1 MKKELIEYVESDKFE
16 SISFNGIK
24 KYLGLSKKHMNE
36 ELKEVLNSLEL
47 EGLLYEDKDGLY
59 KKMPSNFLVTT
70 IDETKK
76 GTKYYETNNIRCILQ
91 KNKLNGALCYDK
103 VIIDTNTNEV
113 VKVLVRNMPN
123 VVCEVRMTPE
133 GFKYLYPVNTNNN
146 LKITIGTQKMK
157 KLIPGSRVLIEAT
170 NEIYDNMYVGKYIK
184 TIGFINEPDIDFKTI
199 AYNYGFNLEF
209 PKEVLEEL
217 KKFSDEVTY
226 EDKIGRVDLTDER
239 VFTIDGK
246 DCKDMDDAISIKR
259 KEDGGYI
266 LKVHIAHVSHY
277 VKFGSAIFE
286 EAARRGNSVYFPD
299 SVVAMLPERLSNEL
313 CSLNPNVERLTRTVE
328 IELDKNAKVT
338 SYKTYR
344 SVIKS
349 KLKMNYDDVFD
360 IITGKEAKSEYK
372 PFFNDLMI
380 LKELSEKLTK
390 IKIERGYTSFD
401 SEELKFVMDKLGNT
415 KEILVEKDNIAHEII
430 ENCMLLPNELVTH
443 LYPGFPFGFRNH
455 ELPSA
460 YKMYDLIETLKELG
474 YPIKNLKNMKP
485 NFLIQRLLN
494 DFKGKEEYVIIS
506 RIILTSLK
514 LAYYGTENKGHFGL
528 ALQNGYTHYTSPIR
542 RLNDLII
549 HNLLD
554 MYEDGNLTKE
564 KLIEIDNMIE
574 KLLEHAS
581 RMERQAEKAEYEAD
595 KLQVINYLKQHIGEE
610 QIAYIE
616 KITPEYI
623 KVIVPGL
630 MDGIIKF
637 DDMPE
642 RTYMLPSG
650 KLKGVDTGRVY
661 KPGHK
666 VLLTIKDATYV
677 DKSIYYNL
685 IDNLTLTE
693 SDSNKLTRKL

>member
-1 MKKELIEYVESDKFE
+1 MKKELIEYVKSDKFE

-24 KYLGLSKKHMNE
+24 KYLGVSKKHMND
-36 ELKEVLNSLEL
+36 ELKEVLNFLEL

-113 VKVLVRNMPN
+113 IKVLVRNMPN

-372 PFFNDLMI
+372 PFVNDLMI

-401 SEELKFVMDKLGNT
+401 SEELKFVMDELGNT

-455 ELPSA
+455 EIPSA

-506 RIILTSLK
+506 RIILTSMK

-623 KVIVPGL
+623 KVMVPGL

>member
-24 KYLGLSKKHMNE
+24 KYLGVSKKHMND

-372 PFFNDLMI
+372 PFVNDLMI

-401 SEELKFVMDKLGNT
+401 SEELKFVRDELGNT

-455 ELPSA
+455 EIPSA

-564 KLIEIDNMIE
+564 KLIEINNMIE

-623 KVIVPGL
+623 KVMVPGL

>member
-1 MKKELIEYVESDKFE
+1 MKRELIEYVESDKFE

-24 KYLGLSKKHMNE
+24 KYLGVSKKHMND

-123 VVCEVRMTPE
+123 VICEVRMTPE

-226 EDKIGRVDLTDER
+226 EDKIGRVDLTNER

-277 VKFGSAIFE
+277 VKFGSVIFE

-372 PFFNDLMI
+372 PFVNDLMI

-401 SEELKFVMDKLGNT
+401 SEELKFVRDELGNT

-455 ELPSA
+455 EIPSA

-506 RIILTSLK
+506 RIILTSMK

>member
-24 KYLGLSKKHMNE
+24 KYLGVSKKHMND

-113 VKVLVRNMPN
+113 IKVLVRNMPN

-157 KLIPGSRVLIEAT
+157 KLIPGSRALIEAT

-372 PFFNDLMI
+372 PFVNDLMI

-401 SEELKFVMDKLGNT
+401 SEELKFVRDELGNT

-455 ELPSA
+455 EIPSA

-630 MDGIIKF
+630 MDGIINY
-637 DDMPE
+637 DSMPE

>member
-217 KKFSDEVTY
+217 KKFSNEVTY

-372 PFFNDLMI
+372 PFVNDLMI

-401 SEELKFVMDKLGNT
+401 NEELKFVMDELGNT

-455 ELPSA
+455 EIPSA

-506 RIILTSLK
+506 RIILTSMK

-623 KVIVPGL
+623 KVMVPGL

>member
-24 KYLGLSKKHMNE
+24 KYLGLSKKHMND
-36 ELKEVLNSLEL
+36 ELKEVLNFLEL

-299 SVVAMLPERLSNEL
+299 SVVALLPEKLSNDL

-372 PFFNDLMI
+372 PFVNDLMI

-401 SEELKFVMDKLGNT
+401 SEELKFVMDELGNT

-623 KVIVPGL
+623 KVMVPGL

>member
-1 MKKELIEYVESDKFE
+1 MKRELIEYVESDKFE

-24 KYLGLSKKHMNE
+24 KYLGVSKKHMND

-372 PFFNDLMI
+372 PFVNDLMI
-380 LKELSEKLTK
+380 LKELSEKLTN

-455 ELPSA
+455 EIPSA

-506 RIILTSLK
+506 RIILTSMK

-685 IDNLTLTE
+685 VDNLTLTE

>member
-1 MKKELIEYVESDKFE
+1 MKKELIEYVKSDKFE

-24 KYLGLSKKHMNE
+24 KYLGLSKKHMND
-36 ELKEVLNSLEL
+36 ELKEVLNFLEL

-123 VVCEVRMTPE
+123 VVCEVRMTIE

-372 PFFNDLMI
+372 PFVNDLMI

-401 SEELKFVMDKLGNT
+401 SEELKFVMDELGNT

-455 ELPSA
+455 EIPSA

-623 KVIVPGL
+623 KVMVPGL

>member
-1 MKKELIEYVESDKFE
+1 MKRELIEYVKSDKFE

-24 KYLGLSKKHMNE
+24 KYLGVSKKHMND

-217 KKFSDEVTY
+217 KKFSNEVTY

-372 PFFNDLMI
+372 PFVNDLMI

-401 SEELKFVMDKLGNT
+401 NEELKFVMDELGNT

-455 ELPSA
+455 EIPSA

-506 RIILTSLK
+506 RIILTSMK

-623 KVIVPGL
+623 KVMVPGL

>member
-24 KYLGLSKKHMNE
+24 KYLGVSKKHMND

-299 SVVAMLPERLSNEL
+299 SVVAMLPERLSNDL

-344 SVIKS
+344 SIIKS

-372 PFFNDLMI
+372 PFVNDLMI

-401 SEELKFVMDKLGNT
+401 SEELKFVMDELGNT

-455 ELPSA
+455 EIPSA

-637 DDMPE
+637 DDMSE

>member
-1 MKKELIEYVESDKFE
+1 MKRELIEYVESDKFE

-24 KYLGLSKKHMNE
+24 KYLGVSKKHMND

-184 TIGFINEPDIDFKTI
+184 TIGFINEPDIDYKTI

-217 KKFSDEVTY
+217 KKFSNEVTY

-372 PFFNDLMI
+372 PFVNDLMI

-401 SEELKFVMDKLGNT
+401 SEELKFVRDELGNT

-455 ELPSA
+455 EIPSA

-506 RIILTSLK
+506 RIILTSMK

>member
-1 MKKELIEYVESDKFE
+1 MKRELIEYVESDKFE

-24 KYLGLSKKHMNE
+24 KYLGVSKKHMND

-217 KKFSDEVTY
+217 KKFSNEVTY

-372 PFFNDLMI
+372 PFVNDLMI

-401 SEELKFVMDKLGNT
+401 SEELKFVRDELGNT

-455 ELPSA
+455 EIPSA

-494 DFKGKEEYVIIS
+494 DFKGKEEYVVIS
-506 RIILTSLK
+506 RIILTSMK

>member
-1 MKKELIEYVESDKFE
+1 MKRELIEYVESDKFE

-217 KKFSDEVTY
+217 KKFSNEVTY

-372 PFFNDLMI
+372 PFVNDLMI

-401 SEELKFVMDKLGNT
+401 SEELKFVRDELGNT

-623 KVIVPGL
+623 KVMVPGL

>member
-24 KYLGLSKKHMNE
+24 KYLGVSKKHMND

-299 SVVAMLPERLSNEL
+299 SVVAMLPERLSNDL

-372 PFFNDLMI
+372 PFVNDLMI

-401 SEELKFVMDKLGNT
+401 SEELKFVMDELGNT

-455 ELPSA
+455 EIPSA
-460 YKMYDLIETLKELG
+460 YKIYDLIETLKELG

-564 KLIEIDNMIE
+564 KLIEINNMTE

>member
-1 MKKELIEYVESDKFE
+1 MKRELIEYVESDKFE

-24 KYLGLSKKHMNE
+24 KYLGVSKKHMND

-217 KKFSDEVTY
+217 KKFSNEVTY

-372 PFFNDLMI
+372 PFVNDLMI

-401 SEELKFVMDKLGNT
+401 NEELKFVMDKLGNT

-455 ELPSA
+455 EIPSA

-650 KLKGVDTGRVY
+650 KLKGVDTGKVY

>member
-1 MKKELIEYVESDKFE
+1 MKRELIEYVESDKFE

-24 KYLGLSKKHMNE
+24 KYLGVSKKHMND

-217 KKFSDEVTY
+217 KKFSNEVTY

-299 SVVAMLPERLSNEL
+299 SVVAMLPERLSNDL

-372 PFFNDLMI
+372 PFVNDLMI

-401 SEELKFVMDKLGNT
+401 SEELKFVRDELGNT

-455 ELPSA
+455 EIPSA

-506 RIILTSLK
+506 RIILTSMK

-564 KLIEIDNMIE
+564 KLIEIDNMIQ

>member
-217 KKFSDEVTY
+217 KKFSNEVTY

-372 PFFNDLMI
+372 PFVNDLMI

-401 SEELKFVMDKLGNT
+401 SEELKFVMDELGNT

-455 ELPSA
+455 EIPSA

-506 RIILTSLK
+506 RIILTSMK

>member
-217 KKFSDEVTY
+217 KKFSNEVTY

-372 PFFNDLMI
+372 PFVNDLMI

-401 SEELKFVMDKLGNT
+401 NEELKFVMDELGNT

-455 ELPSA
+455 EIPSA

-564 KLIEIDNMIE
+564 KLIEINNMIE

-623 KVIVPGL
+623 KVMVPGL

>member
-24 KYLGLSKKHMNE
+24 KYLGVSKKHMND

-146 LKITIGTQKMK
+146 LKINIGTQKMK

-217 KKFSDEVTY
+217 KKFSNEVTY

-299 SVVAMLPERLSNEL
+299 SVVAMLPERLSNDL

-372 PFFNDLMI
+372 PFVNDLMI

-401 SEELKFVMDKLGNT
+401 SEELKFVMDELGNT

-455 ELPSA
+455 EIPSA

-685 IDNLTLTE
+685 IENLTLTE

>member
-217 KKFSDEVTY
+217 KKFCNEVTY

-372 PFFNDLMI
+372 PFVNDLMI

-401 SEELKFVMDKLGNT
+401 SEELKFVRDELGNT

-554 MYEDGNLTKE
+554 IYEDGNLTKE

-623 KVIVPGL
+623 KVMVPGL

>member
-1 MKKELIEYVESDKFE
+1 MKKELIEYVKSDKFE

-24 KYLGLSKKHMNE
+24 KYLGVSKKHMND

-299 SVVAMLPERLSNEL
+299 SVVAMLPERLSNDL
-313 CSLNPNVERLTRTVE
+313 CSLNPNVERLTRTIE

-372 PFFNDLMI
+372 PFVNDLMI

-401 SEELKFVMDKLGNT
+401 SEELKFVRDELGNT

-455 ELPSA
+455 EIPSA

-506 RIILTSLK
+506 RIILTSMK

>member
-1 MKKELIEYVESDKFE
+1 MKKELIEYVKSDKFE

-24 KYLGLSKKHMNE
+24 KYLGVSKKHMND

-217 KKFSDEVTY
+217 KKFSNEVTY

-372 PFFNDLMI
+372 PFVNDLMI

-401 SEELKFVMDKLGNT
+401 SEELKFVRDELGNT

-455 ELPSA
+455 EIPSA

-494 DFKGKEEYVIIS
+494 DFKGKEEYVVIS
-506 RIILTSLK
+506 RIILTSMK

>member
-1 MKKELIEYVESDKFE
+1 MKRELIEYVESDKFE

-24 KYLGLSKKHMNE
+24 KYLGVSKKHMND

-286 EAARRGNSVYFPD
+286 EVARRGNSVYFPD

-372 PFFNDLMI
+372 PFVNDLMI

-401 SEELKFVMDKLGNT
+401 SEELKFVMDELGNT

-455 ELPSA
+455 EIPSA

-506 RIILTSLK
+506 RIILTSMK

>member
-1 MKKELIEYVESDKFE
+1 MKRELLEYIESDKFE
-16 SISFNGIK
+16 SISFNGVK
-24 KYLGLSKKHMNE
+24 KYLGVSKKHMNE
-36 ELKEVLNSLEL
+36 ELKSILKTFEL

-76 GTKYYETNNIRCILQ
+76 GTKYYETNNTRCILQ

-146 LKITIGTQKMK
+146 LKITIGTQNMK

-184 TIGFINEPDIDFKTI
+184 TIGFINEPDIDYKTI
-199 AYNYGFNLEF
+199 VYNYGFNLEF

-217 KKFSDEVTY
+217 KKLHDEVTY

-299 SVVAMLPERLSNEL
+299 SVVAMLPERLSNDL

-372 PFFNDLMI
+372 PFVNDLMI
-380 LKELSEKLTK
+380 LKELSEKLTN

-401 SEELKFVMDKLGNT
+401 SEELKFVMDELGNT

-455 ELPSA
+455 EIPSA

-554 MYEDGNLTKE
+554 MYEDGTLTKE
-564 KLIEIDNMIE
+564 KLIEIDNMLE

-685 IDNLTLTE
+685 VDNLTLTE

>member
-24 KYLGLSKKHMNE
+24 KYLGVSKKHMND

-123 VVCEVRMTPE
+123 VVCEVRMTIE

-217 KKFSDEVTY
+217 KKFSNEVTY

-266 LKVHIAHVSHY
+266 LKVHIAH
-277 VKFGSAIFE
+277 
-286 EAARRGNSVYFPD
+286 
-299 SVVAMLPERLSNEL
+299 
-313 CSLNPNVERLTRTVE
+313 
-328 IELDKNAKVT
+328 
-338 SYKTYR
+338 
-344 SVIKS
+344 
-349 KLKMNYDDVFD
+349 
-360 IITGKEAKSEYK
+360 
-372 PFFNDLMI
+372 
-380 LKELSEKLTK
+380 
-390 IKIERGYTSFD
+390 
-401 SEELKFVMDKLGNT
+401 
-415 KEILVEKDNIAHEII
+415 EII

-455 ELPSA
+455 EIPSA

-564 KLIEIDNMIE
+564 KLIEINNMIE

-623 KVIVPGL
+623 KVMVPGL

>member
-1 MKKELIEYVESDKFE
+1 MKKELIEYVKSDKFE

-24 KYLGLSKKHMNE
+24 KYLGVSKKHMND
-36 ELKEVLNSLEL
+36 ELKEVLNFLEL

-70 IDETKK
+70 IGETKK

-217 KKFSDEVTY
+217 KKFSNEVTY

-360 IITGKEAKSEYK
+360 IITGKKAKSEYK
-372 PFFNDLMI
+372 PFVNDLMI

-401 SEELKFVMDKLGNT
+401 SEELKFVRDELGNT

-455 ELPSA
+455 EIPSA

-564 KLIEIDNMIE
+564 KLIEINNMIE

-623 KVIVPGL
+623 KVMVPGL

>member
-1 MKKELIEYVESDKFE
+1 MKRELIEYVKSDKFE

-24 KYLGLSKKHMNE
+24 KYLGVSKKHMND

-123 VVCEVRMTPE
+123 VVCEVRMTIE

-217 KKFSDEVTY
+217 KKFSNEVTY

-372 PFFNDLMI
+372 PFVNDLMI

-401 SEELKFVMDKLGNT
+401 SEELKFVRDELGNT

-623 KVIVPGL
+623 KVMVPGL

>member
-24 KYLGLSKKHMNE
+24 KYLGLSKKHMND

-299 SVVAMLPERLSNEL
+299 SVVAMLPERLSNDL

-372 PFFNDLMI
+372 PFVNDLMI

-401 SEELKFVMDKLGNT
+401 SEELKFVMDELGNT

-455 ELPSA
+455 EIPSA

>member
-226 EDKIGRVDLTDER
+226 EDKIGRVDLTNER

-372 PFFNDLMI
+372 PFVNDLMI

-401 SEELKFVMDKLGNT
+401 SEELKFVRDELGNT

-455 ELPSA
+455 EIPSA

-506 RIILTSLK
+506 RIILTSMK

>member
-217 KKFSDEVTY
+217 KKFSNEVTY

-372 PFFNDLMI
+372 PFVNDLMI

-401 SEELKFVMDKLGNT
+401 SEELKFVMDELGNT

-455 ELPSA
+455 EIPSA

-623 KVIVPGL
+623 KVMVPGL

>member
-1 MKKELIEYVESDKFE
+1 MKKELIEYVKSDKFE

-24 KYLGLSKKHMNE
+24 KYLGVSKKHMND
-36 ELKEVLNSLEL
+36 ELKEVLNFLEL

-217 KKFSDEVTY
+217 KKFSNEVTY

-372 PFFNDLMI
+372 PFVNDLMI

-401 SEELKFVMDKLGNT
+401 SEELKFVRDELGNT

-455 ELPSA
+455 EIPSA

-506 RIILTSLK
+506 RIILTSMK

>member
-1 MKKELIEYVESDKFE
+1 MKKELIEYVKSDKFE

-24 KYLGLSKKHMNE
+24 KYLGVSKKHMND

-217 KKFSDEVTY
+217 KKFSNEVTY

-401 SEELKFVMDKLGNT
+401 SEELKFVMDELGNT

-455 ELPSA
+455 EIPSA

-623 KVIVPGL
+623 KVMVPGL

>member
-199 AYNYGFNLEF
+199 VYNYGFNLEF

-372 PFFNDLMI
+372 PFVNDLMI

-401 SEELKFVMDKLGNT
+401 SEELKFVMDELGNT

-455 ELPSA
+455 EIPSA

-506 RIILTSLK
+506 RIILTSMK

-554 MYEDGNLTKE
+554 MYEDRNLTKE
-564 KLIEIDNMIE
+564 KLIEINNMIE

-623 KVIVPGL
+623 KVMVPGL

>member
-113 VKVLVRNMPN
+113 IKVLVRNMPN

-372 PFFNDLMI
+372 PFVNDLMI

-401 SEELKFVMDKLGNT
+401 NEELKFVMDELGNT

-455 ELPSA
+455 EIPSA

-564 KLIEIDNMIE
+564 KLIEINNMIE

-623 KVIVPGL
+623 KVMVPGL

>member
-24 KYLGLSKKHMNE
+24 KYLGVSKKHMND

-217 KKFSDEVTY
+217 KKFSNEVTY

-372 PFFNDLMI
+372 PFVNDLMI

-401 SEELKFVMDKLGNT
+401 SEELKFVRDELGNT

-455 ELPSA
+455 EIPSA

-506 RIILTSLK
+506 RIILTSMK

>member
-24 KYLGLSKKHMNE
+24 KYLGVSKKHMND

-299 SVVAMLPERLSNEL
+299 SVVAMLPERLSNDL

-372 PFFNDLMI
+372 PFVNDLMI

-401 SEELKFVMDKLGNT
+401 SEELKFVMDELGNT

-455 ELPSA
+455 EIPSA

-564 KLIEIDNMIE
+564 KLIEINNMTE

-637 DDMPE
+637 DDMSE

>member
-1 MKKELIEYVESDKFE
+1 MKKELIEYVKSDKFE

-24 KYLGLSKKHMNE
+24 KYLGVSKKHMND

-146 LKITIGTQKMK
+146 LKITIGTQKIK

-184 TIGFINEPDIDFKTI
+184 TIGFINEPDIDYKTI
-199 AYNYGFNLEF
+199 VYNYGFNLEF

-372 PFFNDLMI
+372 PFVNDLMI

-401 SEELKFVMDKLGNT
+401 SEELKFVMDELGNT

-455 ELPSA
+455 EIPSA

-564 KLIEIDNMIE
+564 KLIEINNMIE

-623 KVIVPGL
+623 KVMVPGL

>member
-1 MKKELIEYVESDKFE
+1 MKKELIEYVKSDKFE

-24 KYLGLSKKHMNE
+24 KYLGVSKKHMND

-349 KLKMNYDDVFD
+349 NLKMNYDDVFD

-372 PFFNDLMI
+372 SFVNDLMI

-401 SEELKFVMDKLGNT
+401 SEELKFVRDELGNT

-650 KLKGVDTGRVY
+650 KLKGVDTGKVY

>member
-24 KYLGLSKKHMNE
+24 KYLGLSKKHMND
-36 ELKEVLNSLEL
+36 ELKEVLNFLEL

-217 KKFSDEVTY
+217 KKFSNEVTY

-372 PFFNDLMI
+372 PFVNDLMI

-401 SEELKFVMDKLGNT
+401 SEELKFVMDELGNT

-455 ELPSA
+455 EIPSA

>member
-1 MKKELIEYVESDKFE
+1 MKKELIEYVKSDKFE

-24 KYLGLSKKHMNE
+24 KYLGVSKKHMND

-217 KKFSDEVTY
+217 KKFSNEVTY
-226 EDKIGRVDLTDER
+226 EDKIGRVDLTNER

-372 PFFNDLMI
+372 PFVNDLMI

-401 SEELKFVMDKLGNT
+401 NEELKFVMDELGNT